1 MFHELEISYI
11 SPDQYLEYDLR
22 LDLLERQCIREDIEE
37 RLHVV
42 IYDDE
47 IESDLTILELA
58 GLLSR
63 KLLSVSEL

>member
-1 MFHELEISYI
+1 
-11 SPDQYLEYDLR
+11 
-22 LDLLERQCIREDIEE
+22 LDLFERQCIREGIEE

-42 IYDDE
+42 ISDDE

-63 KLLSVSEL
+63 KC